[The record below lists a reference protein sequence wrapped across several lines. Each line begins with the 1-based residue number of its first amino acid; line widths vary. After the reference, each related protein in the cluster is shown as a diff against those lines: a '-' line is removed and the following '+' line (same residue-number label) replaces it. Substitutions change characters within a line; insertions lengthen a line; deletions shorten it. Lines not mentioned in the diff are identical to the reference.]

1 MVILKTFENAKEKIH
16 GSFLYR
22 VNMREKCAYSK
33 LFWFAFS
40 RIWTEYR
47 DILRIS
53 PYWVQVRE
61 NADQNNSEYG
71 HFLRS
76 KTCGI

>member
-53 PYWVQVRE
+53 PY
-61 NADQNNSEYG
+61 
-71 HFLRS
+71 
-76 KTCGI
+76 